1 MAAPLIGIGAKVV
14 WNGTKWVAKRLAKNA
29 KKNKKQLELDLKP
42 KTTKKKIHK
51 SEDPWS
57 DIGYT
62 NPKVNPRKT
71 KTYGPTKRKYHGK
84 KERNYGNPNKGN

>member
-1 MAAPLIGIGAKVV
+1 MTLPIAGMVFRG
-14 WNGTKWVAKRLAKNA
+14 GKWVLKKTIKK

-42 KTTKKKIHK
+42 KATKKKIHKHK

-57 DIGYT
+57 DIGYI

-71 KTYGPTKRKYHGK
+71 KTYGPKKRKYQGK

>member
-1 MAAPLIGIGAKVV
+1 MALPIAGMVFRG
-14 WNGTKWVAKRLAKNA
+14 GKWVFKKTIKK
-29 KKNKKQLELDLKP
+29 KKNPKQLELDLKP
-42 KTTKKKIHK
+42 KATKKKIHK

-57 DIGYT
+57 ATGYI

-84 KERNYGNPNKGN
+84 KERRYGNPNKGN